1 MYLPNAPFSG
11 LPSSQTIKVT
21 HLDKIPIRFFLDK
34 KSQSFQ
40 LKFNKLNG
48 QKNYSKIEFDFEN
61 NLIFIECQPEPPST
75 FPKIFSISFP
85 PEFEARKESISSEHF
100 DWEATSTQIVIS
112 YKCPPQVIVIDEN
125 FQPPPKPNVI
135 TIDDAEEIFPKSKG
149 IKIINENDIA
159 EIENALQIRYMDR
172 DSKKRYQNRLRNV
185 MKTVGD
191 EFAHSI
197 SLKKGQIKKLA
208 HQLIEKNFD
217 SYDKAQENGYSFDV
231 SSNKLYINNDLP
243 DLHQNLDD
251 PNEFNEIKDV
261 NTMDAALQDLD
272 EAVRFP
278 KKKKEK
284 NIVDVM
290 RLQKNE
296 RLWNEYLE
304 QNGADEREL
313 GLEDENEL
321 LEENYEIKKKNSV
334 YIVNESKYKIAK
346 NGDRQKFRID
356 EEPSNDGIRKKFRG
370 NGNIEEKSNFY
381 NQNRKEETYAIN
393 ENKFKKLMSLN
404 FRNGEEEENGNFNG
418 EKFRRLANNNI
429 NNNNQSFRKNNNE
442 DEEEQKFH
450 FNGRLLSQLLNNNNN
465 NNANNHSNNIS
476 NNKFRNN
483 GDEDEPKI
491 KQNMKRK
498 RNTFLNFDEDEGEQY
513 L

>member
-1 MYLPNAPFSG
+1 MYLPNAPFSNI
-11 LPSSQTIKVT
+11 PSSQTIKVT

-61 NLIFIECQPEPPST
+61 NLIFIECQPDPPATS
-75 FPKIFSISFP
+75 PKIFSISFP
-85 PEFEARKESISSEHF
+85 PEFEARKESLSSEHF

-135 TIDDAEEIFPKSKG
+135 TIDDTEEIFPKSKG
-149 IKIINENDIA
+149 IKIINDIA
-159 EIENALQIRYMDR
+159 EIENALQVRYMDR
-172 DSKKRYQNRLRNV
+172 DSKRRYQNRLKNV
-185 MKTVGD
+185 MNTVED

-217 SYDKAQENGYSFDV
+217 SYEKAQENGYSFDV
-231 SSNKLYINNDLP
+231 SSNKLYINKDLP
-243 DLHQNLDD
+243 DLHQNFDD

-261 NTMDAALQDLD
+261 NTMEAALQDLD
-272 EAVRFP
+272 EAVKFP

-313 GLEDENEL
+313 GLEDETEL
-321 LEENYEIKKKNSV
+321 FEDYEIKKKNSV
-334 YIVNESKYKIAK
+334 YIVNEPKYKSTRI
-346 NGDRQKFRID
+346 GDRQKFRFD
-356 EEPSNDGIRKKFRG
+356 EEPLNEGIRKKFKV
-370 NGNIEEKSNFY
+370 NGVNGHSEEKSIFY
-381 NQNRKEETYAIN
+381 NHNRNEETYAIN
-393 ENKFKKLMSLN
+393 ENKFKKLMSQN

-418 EKFRRLANNNI
+418 EKLKRLSYNN
-429 NNNNQSFRKNNNE
+429 NNNNQSFRKNYDE
-442 DEEEQKFH
+442 DEEEPKFH

-465 NNANNHSNNIS
+465 NPIANNHINNIS

-491 KQNMKRK
+491 KQNLKRK
-498 RNTFLNFDEDEGEQY
+498 RNTFLNFDEDDGEQY